1 VAEVDPY
8 GRFVR
13 WLANKPWKTNY
24 DTQEDF
30 RMSKTLRVLITGA
43 ARGIGMATAQV
54 LANRGHSVV
63 ATDVSALSGSE
74 GIQAHVLDVSSDD
87 SVAQCLKEVGP
98 LDAIVNNAG
107 IFGGGPVEGYP
118 LDRFRQMFETNTLG
132 ALRVIQ
138 AVLPTWR
145 KRGSGVIVNV
155 SSVNGRVSS
164 PLGAAYSASKFALE
178 ALTESLHLEVRHFG
192 IRSVLIEP
200 GTIATGIKAIEP
212 HKGPAEY
219 AGLWEQWAGAN
230 TKMTG
235 PSGGTGPEVVAL
247 AIASAIE
254 DPATP
259 LRVPVGQDAEMILSL
274 RRSLDDQAFE
284 DAMRK
289 AVGLTW

>member
-1 VAEVDPY
+1 
-8 GRFVR
+8 
-13 WLANKPWKTNY
+13 
-24 DTQEDF
+24 
-30 RMSKTLRVLITGA
+30 MSKTLRVLITGA

-63 ATDVSALSGSE
+63 ATDVSALSVSE
-74 GIQAHVLDVSSDD
+74 GIQAHVLDVTSDD
-87 SVAQCLKEVGP
+87 SVARCLEEVGP

-107 IFGGGPVEGYP
+107 ISGGGPVEGYP
-118 LDRFRQMFETNTLG
+118 LDRIRQMFETNTFG
-132 ALRVIQ
+132 ALRIIQ
-138 AVLPTWR
+138 AVLPAWR

-155 SSVNGRVSS
+155 SSINGRVSS
-164 PLGAAYSASKFALE
+164 PLGSAYSASKFALE

-192 IRSVLIEP
+192 IRCVVIEP
-200 GTIATGIKAIEP
+200 GTTATGFKPIEP
-212 HKGPAEY
+212 HKGPADY
-219 AGLWEQWAGAN
+219 AGLWEQWEGAN

-235 PSGGTGPEVVAL
+235 PSGRTGPEVVAS
-247 AIASAIE
+247 AIANAIE

-259 LRVPVGQDAEMILSL
+259 FRVPVGPDAEIILGM

>member
-1 VAEVDPY
+1 
-8 GRFVR
+8 
-13 WLANKPWKTNY
+13 
-24 DTQEDF
+24 
-30 RMSKTLRVLITGA
+30 MSKTLRVLITGA
-43 ARGIGMATAQV
+43 ARGIGMATAQA

-63 ATDVSALSGSE
+63 ATDVSPLSGSE
-74 GIQAHVLDVSSDD
+74 GIQAHVLDVTSDD
-87 SVAQCLKEVGP
+87 SVARCLEKVGP

-107 IFGGGPVEGYP
+107 ISGGGPVEGYP

-138 AVLPTWR
+138 AVLPAWR

-192 IRSVLIEP
+192 IRCVLIEP
-200 GTIATGIKAIEP
+200 GTIAPGMKASEP
-212 HKGPAEY
+212 HQGPADY
-219 AGLWEQWAGAN
+219 TGLWEQWAGAD

-235 PSGGTGPEVVAL
+235 PSGRTEPEVVAL
-247 AIASAIE
+247 AIATAIE
-254 DPATP
+254 DPAAP
-259 LRVPVGQDAEMILSL
+259 FRVPVGQDAEVILGM

-289 AVGLTW
+289 ALGITW

>member
-1 VAEVDPY
+1 MWA
-8 GRFVR
+8 
-13 WLANKPWKTNY
+13 NY

-30 RMSKTLRVLITGA
+30 RMSKTLRVLVTGA
-43 ARGIGMATAQV
+43 ARGIGMATAQL
-54 LANRGHSVV
+54 LAKRGHSVV

-74 GIQAHVLDVSSDD
+74 GIQAHVLDVTSDD
-87 SVAQCLKEVGP
+87 SVARCLEEVGP

-107 IFGGGPVEGYP
+107 ISGGGPVEGYP
-118 LDRFRQMFETNTLG
+118 LDRIRQMFETNTLG
-132 ALRVIQ
+132 PLRIIQ
-138 AVLPTWR
+138 AVLPAWR

-192 IRSVLIEP
+192 IRCVLIEP
-200 GTIATGIKAIEP
+200 GTIATGMKPIEP
-212 HKGPAEY
+212 HKGPADY
-219 AGLWEQWAGAN
+219 AGLWEQWEGAN

-235 PSGGTGPEVVAL
+235 PSGRTGPEVVAL

-259 LRVPVGQDAEMILSL
+259 FRVPVGPDAEIILGM

>member
-1 VAEVDPY
+1 
-8 GRFVR
+8 
-13 WLANKPWKTNY
+13 
-24 DTQEDF
+24 
-30 RMSKTLRVLITGA
+30 MSKALRVLITGS

-63 ATDVSALSGSE
+63 ATDSSPLSGSE
-74 GIQAHVLDVSSDD
+74 GIQAHVLDVTSDD
-87 SVAQCLKEVGP
+87 SVARCLKEVGP

-107 IFGGGPVEGYP
+107 IAGGGPVEDYP

-132 ALRVIQ
+132 PLRLIQ
-138 AVLPTWR
+138 AVLPDWR

-155 SSVNGRVSS
+155 SSINGRVSS

-178 ALTESLHLEVRHFG
+178 ALTESLHYEVRHFG
-192 IRSVLIEP
+192 IRCVLIEP
-200 GTIATGIKAIEP
+200 GNTATGIEPIEP
-212 HKGPAEY
+212 HQGPADY
-219 AGLWEQWAGAN
+219 AGLWEQSAGVD

-235 PSGGTGPEVVAL
+235 PSGPQGPEVVAL
-247 AIASAIE
+247 AVASAIE

-259 LRVPVGQDAEMILSL
+259 LRVPVGQDAEMILGL

-289 AVGLTW
+289 ALGFTW

>member
-1 VAEVDPY
+1 
-8 GRFVR
+8 
-13 WLANKPWKTNY
+13 
-24 DTQEDF
+24 
-30 RMSKTLRVLITGA
+30 MSKALKILITGA

-63 ATDVSALSGSE
+63 ATDISPLNGLE
-74 GIQAHVLDVSSDD
+74 GIQAHVLDVTSDD
-87 SVAQCLKEVGP
+87 SVARCLKEVGP
-98 LDAIVNNAG
+98 LDAIVNNAA

-118 LDRFRQMFETNTLG
+118 LGRFRQMFETNTLG

-138 AVLPTWR
+138 AVLPAWR

-164 PLGAAYSASKFALE
+164 PLRAAYSASKFALE
-178 ALTESLHLEVRHFG
+178 SLTESLHLEVRHFG

-200 GTIATGIKAIEP
+200 GAIATGTHASQT
-212 HKGPAEY
+212 HTGPADY
-219 AGLWEQWAGAN
+219 AGLWEQYTGAD
-230 TKMTG
+230 TKTTG
-235 PSGGTGPEVVAL
+235 PSGPPGPEVVAL
-247 AIASAIE
+247 AIARAIE

-259 LRVPVGQDAEMILSL
+259 LRVPVRQDAEMILGA

-289 AVGLTW
+289 AVGFTW

>member
-1 VAEVDPY
+1 
-8 GRFVR
+8 
-13 WLANKPWKTNY
+13 
-24 DTQEDF
+24 
-30 RMSKTLRVLITGA
+30 M
-43 ARGIGMATAQV
+43 
-54 LANRGHSVV
+54 
-63 ATDVSALSGSE
+63 
-74 GIQAHVLDVSSDD
+74 
-87 SVAQCLKEVGP
+87 
-98 LDAIVNNAG
+98 
-107 IFGGGPVEGYP
+107 EGYP

-138 AVLPTWR
+138 AVLPAWR

-200 GTIATGIKAIEP
+200 GAIASGIKASQT
-212 HKGPAEY
+212 HQGPADY
-219 AGLWEQWAGAN
+219 AGLWEQCAGVD
-230 TKMTG
+230 TKTTG
-235 PSGGTGPEVVAL
+235 PSGPPGPEVVAL
-247 AIASAIE
+247 AIARAIE

-259 LRVPVGQDAEMILSL
+259 LRVPVGQDAEMILGA

-289 AVGLTW
+289 ALGITW

>member
-1 VAEVDPY
+1 
-8 GRFVR
+8 
-13 WLANKPWKTNY
+13 
-24 DTQEDF
+24 
-30 RMSKTLRVLITGA
+30 MSKALRVLITGA

-63 ATDVSALSGSE
+63 ATDLSALTGLE
-74 GIQAHVLDVSSDD
+74 GIQSYVLDVTSDD

-98 LDAIVNNAG
+98 LDAIVNNAA
-107 IFGGGPVEGYP
+107 IFVGGGPVEGYP
-118 LDRFRQMFETNTLG
+118 LDRFQQMFETNTLG

-138 AVLPTWR
+138 AVLPAWR

-155 SSVNGRVSS
+155 SSVSGRVSS
-164 PLGAAYSASKFALE
+164 PLEAAYCASKFALE
-178 ALTESLHLEVRHFG
+178 ALTESLHFEVRHFG

-200 GTIATGIKAIEP
+200 GAIATGIHAREL
-212 HKGPAEY
+212 HKGPADY
-219 AGLWEQWAGAN
+219 AGLWEQWAGAH

-235 PSGGTGPEVVAL
+235 PSGRPGPEVVAL

-259 LRVPVGQDAEMILSL
+259 LRVPVGQDAEMILGL

-289 AVGLTW
+289 ALGFTW